1 MLGELARLGVPR
13 IMLNGLTLDGT
24 AQLLARLTGRRFAT
38 RVVRQ
43 IHARTGGNP
52 FFVTEMARVDTR
64 DPLAIPDNVR
74 MAISRRLSHLSALA
88 NRTLVVAAVV
98 GREFDFPLLHA
109 ALPDAGEEA
118 LLHAIDEALQALV
131 IEPHPSRGEEWYQF
145 RHALIRDALYESISP
160 SRRARWHAT
169 IAQALET
176 HLGDHVEDRAAELAR
191 HAAAAGALIEPSI
204 LAKYSCL
211 AGERLL
217 TAHAFEEALSHF
229 ERAWR
234 AREGLPFDASA
245 AATLVGL
252 GRAQAATAVRWN
264 RQQGWVTLRR
274 AIEYYL
280 RAGEISRAVAVAT
293 DPRITPEGAN
303 DVVATI
309 QQIRDCTP
317 PGSVEEGRLLA
328 RLGAAVYFE
337 TGDYQATQA
346 AFARALGI
354 SAVEREAGL
363 ELRTLAYAT
372 SVDHFD
378 LRWSEVLAKSRR
390 IRELAQRV
398 DDLHSET
405 YARFRA
411 GYALTHTGCTD
422 EGILESDASLA
433 LAERLKDHGLL
444 ADALYVKSA
453 LAQLRGEWREARAH
467 SDRVVALSAHQ
478 LPFLL
483 SRMFLEY
490 ETGNRKAGDGYLQR
504 VLAAER
510 LAGPP
515 YPLAGVYAALAL
527 SQHSYLWND
536 STRGDAALRAA
547 RAVLERR
554 PPIPLARVLS
564 RVSRGLVAVRR
575 ARPDEC
581 EDELDFLE
589 PFKGMIVMP
598 PGDGPSSW
606 PARPR
611 RR

>member
-1 MLGELARLGVPR
+1 MRATDCRSTHRQPRLWSASDARRRQPPS
-13 IMLNGLTLDGT
+13 DGT
-24 AQLLARLTGRRFAT
+24 GSRDGSRCAARSSITCG
-38 RVVRQ
+38 
-43 IHARTGGNP
+43 P
-52 FFVTEMARVDTR
+52 EK
-64 DPLAIPDNVR
+64 
-74 MAISRRLSHLSALA
+74 S
-88 NRTLVVAAVV
+88 
-98 GREFDFPLLHA
+98 A
-109 ALPDAGEEA
+109 ALSRSRPI
-118 LLHAIDEALQALV
+118 LALQ
-131 IEPHPSRGEEWYQF
+131 
-145 RHALIRDALYESISP
+145 
-160 SRRARWHAT
+160 
-169 IAQALET
+169 
-176 HLGDHVEDRAAELAR
+176 
-191 HAAAAGALIEPSI
+191 
-204 LAKYSCL
+204 
-211 AGERLL
+211 
-217 TAHAFEEALSHF
+217 
-229 ERAWR
+229 
-234 AREGLPFDASA
+234 
-245 AATLVGL
+245 
-252 GRAQAATAVRWN
+252 
-264 RQQGWVTLRR
+264 
-274 AIEYYL
+274 
-280 RAGEISRAVAVAT
+280 
-293 DPRITPEGAN
+293 PEGAN

-411 GYALTHTGCTD
+411 AYALTHTGCTD

-444 ADALYVKSA
+444 ADALYVKNA

-467 SDRVVALSAHQ
+467 SDRALALSAHQ

-515 YPLAGVYAALAL
+515 YPLAGVFAALAL
-527 SQHSYLWND
+527 SQHTYLWND
-536 STRGDAALRAA
+536 STRSDAALRAA
-547 RAVLERR
+547 RGGVVEKTTSNPAG
-554 PPIPLARVLS
+554 AGLS
-564 RVSRGLVAVRR
+564 RISRGLVAVRR
-575 ARPDEC
+575 SRPDEC

-589 PFKGMIVMP
+589 PFKGMIVISH
-598 PGDGPSSW
+598 GDGPSSW

-611 RR
+611 RRSDTRAQSLISRMPCFCRRSGYRPELALGQSPTRTVHCSDAGRRDRPARRPACGWSKATVFRIQLGIRRGPDWRHPLVGGITKLGSDAAMSVVSPEFLGLVPGCLASQSD